1 MKKNNFYLSD
11 NEIDLV
17 NVIKSIWRDK
27 IIVLSTCIICG
38 LFSYVYSVSQPK
50 IYKAEIVLRDTPSSI
65 FEVYRNFEIIE
76 KSQSQSRM
84 NIAQQFNDEFKL
96 NLLSHDNLVQFVED
110 NNKIND
116 FKNNLKKKNISV
128 RNYFKGKFGNVE
140 DKSKQISNKY
150 SLTYSESLPGETFL
164 NDYIIFTQEKSLIIF
179 KKMLIQKILAQIKIY
194 QQNLK
199 IAENI
204 DLKNP
209 ILQSMVDGR
218 GVINEPEALFYK
230 GTKVLSQQLLFL
242 NNLLD
247 ETQNLKLD
255 YNPILEK
262 TLSEPL
268 IKQSPKI
275 LLFIGLALGFF
286 FSLIIIFVKK
296 LFKS

>member
-1 MKKNNFYLSD
+1 
-11 NEIDLV
+11 
-17 NVIKSIWRDK
+17 
-27 IIVLSTCIICG
+27 
-38 LFSYVYSVSQPK
+38 
-50 IYKAEIVLRDTPSSI
+50 
-65 FEVYRNFEIIE
+65 
-76 KSQSQSRM
+76 
-84 NIAQQFNDEFKL
+84 
-96 NLLSHDNLVQFVED
+96 
-110 NNKIND
+110 
-116 FKNNLKKKNISV
+116 
-128 RNYFKGKFGNVE
+128 
-140 DKSKQISNKY
+140 
-150 SLTYSESLPGETFL
+150 
-164 NDYIIFTQEKSLIIF
+164 
-179 KKMLIQKILAQIKIY
+179 
-194 QQNLK
+194 
-199 IAENI
+199 
-204 DLKNP
+204 
-209 ILQSMVDGR
+209 MVDGR